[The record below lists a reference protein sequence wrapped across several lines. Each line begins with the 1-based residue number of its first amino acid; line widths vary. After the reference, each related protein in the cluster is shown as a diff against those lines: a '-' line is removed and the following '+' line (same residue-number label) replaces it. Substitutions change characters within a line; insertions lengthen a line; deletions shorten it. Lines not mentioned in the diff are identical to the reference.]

1 MEDRARG
8 VISIKQVVGLL
19 ADLRA
24 LVNLQPV
31 GQKEADHFQ
40 PYPNQNSCVV
50 QFVSKAPTDPDEH
63 AEFCNDPQRCAD
75 WHGEAT

>member
-1 MEDRARG
+1 MEDQARG
-8 VISIKQVVGLL
+8 IISIKQVIGLL

-40 PYPNQNSCVV
+40 PYPPRNSYVV
-50 QFVSKAPTDPDEH
+50 QFVSKAPTDADEH
-63 AEFCNDPQRCAD
+63 AECCNDPQPCAD

>member
-8 VISIKQVVGLL
+8 VISIKEVIGLL

-50 QFVSKAPTDPDEH
+50 QFV
-63 AEFCNDPQRCAD
+63 
-75 WHGEAT
+75 